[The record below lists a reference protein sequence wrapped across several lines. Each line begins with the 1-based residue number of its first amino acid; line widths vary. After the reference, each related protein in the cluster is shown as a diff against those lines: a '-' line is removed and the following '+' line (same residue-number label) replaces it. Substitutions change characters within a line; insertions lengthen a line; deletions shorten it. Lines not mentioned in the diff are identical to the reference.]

1 MWQIQWLLQLI
12 PDSIFVW
19 ITYALFLV
27 GVVLYIASKLVT
39 ILPMINRYKLVAELS
54 GVAVLIV
61 AAYFYGGVEYRLMI
75 ADLKA
80 RVAVAEKQSQDAN
93 VALEKKTKE
102 KVQVIKETVYVN
114 KTIIKET
121 AGRQIDSQ
129 CVLPRSAVSLHNSA
143 SANQVSRGSEST
155 DGTPSIVKASELLET
170 VVDNYGTCHEN
181 AEKLRGWQEWYG
193 TQKKIFDAITKQ

>member
-19 ITYALFLV
+19 ITYALFLT
-27 GVVLYIASKLVT
+27 GMVLYIVSKLVT
-39 ILPMINRYKLVAELS
+39 VIPMINRYKLVAELS
-54 GVAVLIV
+54 GVAALIV

-75 ADLKA
+75 ADLKQ
-80 RVAVAEKQSQDAN
+80 RVAIAEQQSKDAN
-93 VALEKKTKE
+93 TALEKKTRE

-143 SANQVSRGSEST
+143 SANQVSRGPEST
-155 DGTPSIVKASELLET
+155 DGTPSAVKASELLET
-170 VVDNYGTCHEN
+170 VVDNYGTCHET
-181 AEKLRGWQEWYG
+181 AEKLRGWQEWYS
-193 TQKKIFDAITKQ
+193 TQKKIFDAITK

>member
-12 PDSIFVW
+12 PDNIFVW
-19 ITYALFLV
+19 ITYALFLI

-39 ILPMINRYKLVAELS
+39 ILPMINRYKIAAELA
-54 GVAVLIV
+54 GVATLII
-61 AAYFYGGVEYRLMI
+61 AAYFYGGVEYRQMI

-80 RVAVAEKQSQDAN
+80 RVAVAEQQSQDAN
-93 VALEKKTKE
+93 VALEKKTRE

-129 CVLPRSAVSLHNSA
+129 CVLPVSAVSLHNSA
-143 SANQVSRGSEST
+143 SANQVPRGPDAA
-155 DGTPSIVKASELLET
+155 DGTPSTVKASELLET

-181 AEKLRGWQEWYG
+181 AEKLRGWQEWYR
-193 TQKKIFDAITKQ
+193 TQKQIHESIK

>member
-1 MWQIQWLLQLI
+1 MWQIQWMLQLI
-12 PDSIFVW
+12 PDSLFVW
-19 ITYALFLV
+19 ITYALFLT
-27 GVVLYIASKLVT
+27 GIVLYIASKLVT
-39 ILPMINRYKLVAELS
+39 IIPMINRYKLVAELS

-61 AAYFYGGVEYRLMI
+61 AAYFYGGVEYRRMI
-75 ADLKA
+75 ADLKQ
-80 RVAVAEKQSQDAN
+80 RVAVAEQQSKDAN
-93 VALEKKTKE
+93 VALEKKTRE

-143 SANQVSRGSEST
+143 SSNQVSRGPEST
-155 DGTPSIVKASELLET
+155 DGTPSTVKASELLET
-170 VVDNYGTCHEN
+170 VVENYGACHEN

-193 TQKKIFDAITKQ
+193 TQKKIHESIQ

>member
-12 PDSIFVW
+12 PDSLFVW
-19 ITYALFLV
+19 ITYALFLT
-27 GVVLYIASKLVT
+27 GIVLYIASKLVT
-39 ILPMINRYKLVAELS
+39 ILPMINRYKIAAELS

-61 AAYFYGGVEYRLMI
+61 AAYFYGGVEYRQMI

-80 RVAVAEKQSQDAN
+80 RVAVAEQQSRDAN
-93 VALEKKTKE
+93 VALEKKTRE

-143 SANQVSRGSEST
+143 SSNQVSRGPEST
-155 DGTPSIVKASELLET
+155 DGTPSAVKASELLET
-170 VVDNYGTCHEN
+170 VVDNYGACHEN
-181 AEKLRGWQEWYG
+181 AEKLRGWQEWYS
-193 TQKKIFDAITKQ
+193 TQKKIVDAIIK

>member
-1 MWQIQWLLQLI
+1 MWQIQWMLQLI
-12 PDSIFVW
+12 PDSLFVW
-19 ITYALFLV
+19 ITYALFLT
-27 GVVLYIASKLVT
+27 GIVLYIVSKLVT
-39 ILPMINRYKLVAELS
+39 IIPMVNRYKLVAELS
-54 GVAVLIV
+54 GVAALIV

-143 SANQVSRGSEST
+143 SANQVSRGPEST
-155 DGTPSIVKASELLET
+155 DGTPSTTKASELLET
-170 VVDNYGTCHEN
+170 VVDNYGACHEN
-181 AEKLRGWQEWYG
+181 AEKLRGWQEWYS
-193 TQKKIFDAITKQ
+193 TQKKIHESIR

>member
-1 MWQIQWLLQLI
+1 MWQIQWMLQLI
-12 PDSIFVW
+12 PDSLFVW
-19 ITYALFLV
+19 ITYALFLT
-27 GVVLYIASKLVT
+27 GVVLYIVSKLVT
-39 ILPMINRYKLVAELS
+39 IIPMINRYKLAAELS
-54 GVAVLIV
+54 GVAALVV
-61 AAYFYGGVEYRLMI
+61 AAYFYGGVGYRAMI

-80 RVAVAEKQSQDAN
+80 RVAVAEQQSKDAN
-93 VALEKKTKE
+93 VALEKKTRE

-143 SANQVSRGSEST
+143 SANQVSRGAEST
-155 DGTPSIVKASELLET
+155 DGTPSTVKASELLET
-170 VVDNYGTCHEN
+170 VVDNYGACHET

-193 TQKKIFDAITKQ
+193 TQKKIFDAITK